1 MGAGLVKVNI
11 ITLATLLPS
20 PIIISLR
27 STQPQLDAVCATDSE
42 IGAAARAVES
52 IYPLNLETETE
63 SEMGELC
70 VKNLL
75 VCLLRCAR
83 DKSRRVQN

>member
-1 MGAGLVKVNI
+1 M
-11 ITLATLLPS
+11 
-20 PIIISLR
+20 
-27 STQPQLDAVCATDSE
+27 
-42 IGAAARAVES
+42 ES

-75 VCLLRCAR
+75 VCLLRCAQR
-83 DKSRRVQN
+83 SGQESPCSELMDFCNFATIFIKMEKDNYSLID